1 MGIAIPNRY
10 GDCVIS
16 FQAIALSPFS
26 KESNEGLRYL
36 EGEMRRR
43 ARTVLSAGVG
53 VVVLLCCLT
62 SNDGWTAPPTW
73 LDQDRFR
80 DLPWGA
86 AVEQAQTIYQDLSF
100 VRYAISDEKETPSK
114 VYERKNEVRVID
126 GIRVDG
132 ILYWFR
138 NNSFCKVT
146 VNLNSKVG
154 PRTITTPAA
163 EAFDKLSD
171 QINGAIGEPMETRI
185 GHGISGTNKKRIWM
199 RGEMSITLLYLEP
212 PGVNDDDL
220 ILEIVKR
227 AVGRETPVPE

>member
-1 MGIAIPNRY
+1 
-10 GDCVIS
+10 
-16 FQAIALSPFS
+16 
-26 KESNEGLRYL
+26 
-36 EGEMRRR
+36 MRRV
-43 ARTVLSAGVG
+43 RTVLSAGVG
-53 VVVLLCCLT
+53 VVVLLFFST
-62 SNDGWTAPPTW
+62 PGYGGTTTPAW

-80 DLPWGA
+80 GLPWGA

-114 VYERKNEVRVID
+114 VYERKNEVRMID

-138 NNSFCKVT
+138 NNSFYKAT

-163 EAFDKLSD
+163 EAFDKLSAR
-171 QINGAIGEPMETRI
+171 IYGAIGEPMETRI
-185 GHGISGTNKKRIWM
+185 GHGISGTNKKRVWL

-212 PGVNDDDL
+212 SGVNDDDL
-220 ILEIVKR
+220 ILEIAKG
-227 AVGRETPVPE
+227 AAGRETRVPE